1 MGVNLFCF
9 SLNLINF
16 KIRMRVIFWWSIFAS
31 IFMSLAWIIAI
42 RKYKKNSNEEN
53 NLVLETEMDAN
64 IEDLMKLEI
73 NRRMAQNKVL

>member
-1 MGVNLFCF
+1 MKF
-9 SLNLINF
+9 
-16 KIRMRVIFWWSIFAS
+16 RMRVIFWWSIFAS

-42 RKYKKNSNEEN
+42 RKYRKNENEES
-53 NLVLETEMDAN
+53 NLVLDSDMDAN

>member
-1 MGVNLFCF
+1 
-9 SLNLINF
+9 
-16 KIRMRVIFWWSIFAS
+16 MRVIFWWSIFAS

-42 RKYKKNSNEEN
+42 RKFKKNSNEEN
-53 NLVLETEMDAN
+53 NLVLDTDMDVN

>member
-1 MGVNLFCF
+1 
-9 SLNLINF
+9 
-16 KIRMRVIFWWSIFAS
+16 MRVIFWWSIFAS

-42 RKYKKNSNEEN
+42 RKYRKNENEEN
-53 NLVLETEMDAN
+53 NLVLDTDMDAN

>member
-1 MGVNLFCF
+1 
-9 SLNLINF
+9 
-16 KIRMRVIFWWSIFAS
+16 MRVIFSWSIFAS

-42 RKYKKNSNEEN
+42 RKYKKNSTEEN
-53 NLVLETEMDAN
+53 NLVLDTDMDLN

>member
-1 MGVNLFCF
+1 
-9 SLNLINF
+9 
-16 KIRMRVIFWWSIFAS
+16 MRVIFWWSIFAS

-42 RKYKKNSNEEN
+42 RKYRRNANEEN
-53 NLVLETEMDAN
+53 NLVLDTDMDVN